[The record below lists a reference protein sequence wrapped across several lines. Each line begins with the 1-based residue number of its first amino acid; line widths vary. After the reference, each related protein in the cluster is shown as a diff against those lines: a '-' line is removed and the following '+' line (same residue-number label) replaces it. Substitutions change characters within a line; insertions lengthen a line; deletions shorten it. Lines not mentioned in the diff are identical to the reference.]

1 MPNRMVVLEKLA
13 RLSGALAVFMALL
26 ALSPAAQARSDANP
40 VLTVTFTISG
50 QISFTAP
57 DGTPLGTS
65 SGTPTQIPAGYY
77 TVQMN
82 GPGGCSN
89 IPYFDMNG
97 PGVNVAEN
105 LLEGEL
111 ASWQF
116 NTYLA
121 PNSTYTWHN
130 VDAVPPTT
138 FTFTTSSTVVGS
150 LPAQAGPKGLSAADH
165 GTAQSVNIFAT
176 SSSTPLR
183 GKLTGVVSAGGKL
196 SLSFDGK
203 SVAKLK
209 PRSRVPSIAVTDKST
224 SSGFMLVNKGKAL
237 SVTGGSFVGT
247 KKLSVKLT
255 TGKWLFAPS
264 LGGKQSYSD
273 RRHLA
278 SRLTGSRS
286 ALARAACSRRPASRR

>member
-1 MPNRMVVLEKLA
+1 MSDRTAPVKNLF
-13 RLSGALAVFMALL
+13 RLSGALALIGALL
-26 ALSPAAQARSDANP
+26 AISPAAQARSEANP

-138 FTFTTSSTVVGS
+138 FTFTTSSTIVGS
-150 LPAQAGPKGLSAADH
+150 QPAQAGPKGLSAANH
-165 GTAQSVNIFAT
+165 GTAQSVNIFAST
-176 SSSTPLR
+176 PTTPLR
-183 GKLTGVVSAGGKL
+183 GKLTGAVSAGGKL
-196 SLSFDGK
+196 SLSFNGK

-209 PRSRVPSIAVTDKST
+209 AGKYTIAVTDKST
-224 SSGFMLVNKGKAL
+224 SSGFMLVNKGKVL

-247 KKLSVKLT
+247 KKLSVRLT

-264 LGGKQSYSD
+264 LGGKQSYSI
-273 RRHLA
+273 LV
-278 SRLTGSRS
+278 T
-286 ALARAACSRRPASRR
+286 

>member
-1 MPNRMVVLEKLA
+1 MSNRAAAVKNLFRV
-13 RLSGALAVFMALL
+13 SGALALIGALL
-26 ALSPAAQARSDANP
+26 AISPAAQARSEANP

-111 ASWQF
+111 ASDQL

-130 VDAVPPTT
+130 VDTVPDDLHVPDLVDDRRRAAGARQGRRGSRPRTT
-138 FTFTTSSTVVGS
+138 
-150 LPAQAGPKGLSAADH
+150 A
-165 GTAQSVNIFAT
+165 
-176 SSSTPLR
+176 
-183 GKLTGVVSAGGKL
+183 
-196 SLSFDGK
+196 
-203 SVAKLK
+203 
-209 PRSRVPSIAVTDKST
+209 PRSR
-224 SSGFMLVNKGKAL
+224 
-237 SVTGGSFVGT
+237 
-247 KKLSVKLT
+247 
-255 TGKWLFAPS
+255 
-264 LGGKQSYSD
+264 
-273 RRHLA
+273 
-278 SRLTGSRS
+278 
-286 ALARAACSRRPASRR
+286 